1 MVYTF
6 DILNIGCLFDLTEF
20 IGQNIKGLQRR
31 VSNIYELENQS
42 LRQRINTFVTSLFNC
57 CNVHNFE
64 ILLVVLIT
72 IEKNTF

>member
-42 LRQRINTFVTSLFNC
+42 LRQRINTFVTSLFNIF
-57 CNVHNFE
+57 NIIFFIIVM
-64 ILLVVLIT
+64 L
-72 IEKNTF
+72 